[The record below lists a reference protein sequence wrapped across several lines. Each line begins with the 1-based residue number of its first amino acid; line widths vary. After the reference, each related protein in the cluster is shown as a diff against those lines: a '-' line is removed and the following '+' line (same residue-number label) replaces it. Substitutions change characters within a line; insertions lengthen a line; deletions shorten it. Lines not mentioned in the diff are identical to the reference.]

1 LQVADRVSVL
11 RDGRVVG
18 TVEIAA
24 TSLSEIVHMVV
35 GKQLSV
41 GITRPEITKGE
52 EILAVNGLALDG
64 SFRDISFKVSSGE
77 ILGIGGL
84 VGSGRTEIAHCI
96 FGVEK
101 PTSGEILVNGQKVKI
116 RSPLDAIKKNII
128 LIPEERKAQG
138 LILNHSVM
146 SNLSLASLRIIS
158 RYQLING
165 RERQQSAQ
173 QMVNRLRIKTP
184 SLNQEVGHLS
194 GGNQQKVV
202 LGKWLPLKPMV
213 VILDQPTRGIDIGA
227 KREIYDLIAEMA
239 QNGSGIIII
248 SDELPELIGLADRI
262 MVIGKGR
269 KTFEFNRGEVN
280 QSQLLEAVV
289 SHEKI
294 RAIQH

>member
-1 LQVADRVSVL
+1 M
-11 RDGRVVG
+11 VG
-18 TVEIAA
+18 TVDRAS
-24 TSLSEIVHMVV
+24 TSLTEIVRMVV
-35 GKQLSV
+35 GKKLSE

-52 EILAVNGLALDG
+52 EILAVNGIALDG
-64 SFRDISFKVSSGE
+64 FFRDISFKICSGE

-84 VGSGRTEIAHCI
+84 VGSGRTEIAHCV

-101 PTSGEILVNGQKVKI
+101 PTNGEIIVGGRKVNIK
-116 RSPLDAIKKNII
+116 SPLDAIKNNII

-146 SNLSLASLRIIS
+146 SNLSLAYLRIIS

-165 RERQQSAQ
+165 SKRQQSAR
-173 QMVNRLRIKTP
+173 QMIKKLRIKTP
-184 SLNQEVGHLS
+184 SINQEVGNLS

-202 LGKWLPLKPMV
+202 LGKWLPLKPRV

-227 KREIYDLIAEMA
+227 KREIYELIAELA

-262 MVIGKGR
+262 IVIGRGR

-280 QSQLLEAVV
+280 RSQLLEAVV
-289 SHEKI
+289 SHEKMP
-294 RAIQH
+294 AVQQ

>member
-1 LQVADRVSVL
+1 
-11 RDGRVVG
+11 
-18 TVEIAA
+18 
-24 TSLSEIVHMVV
+24 M
-35 GKQLSV
+35 
-41 GITRPEITKGE
+41 
-52 EILAVNGLALDG
+52 VNG
-64 SFRDISFKVSSGE
+64 
-77 ILGIGGL
+77 
-84 VGSGRTEIAHCI
+84 
-96 FGVEK
+96 
-101 PTSGEILVNGQKVKI
+101 
-116 RSPLDAIKKNII
+116 
-128 LIPEERKAQG
+128 
-138 LILNHSVM
+138 
-146 SNLSLASLRIIS
+146 
-158 RYQLING
+158 
-165 RERQQSAQ
+165 
-173 QMVNRLRIKTP
+173 LRIKTP

-227 KREIYDLIAEMA
+227 KMEIYDLIAEMA

-262 MVIGKGR
+262 MVLGQGR